1 MRKVEI
7 DWGKLDAILQFKP
20 TLKVCSDIMEVSQD
34 TIEDRIRE
42 THNCTFAE
50 YRDRKMGKV
59 KLKLQQK
66 AIEMALSGN
75 TTMMIFALKNLC
87 DWSDKNDVQ
96 VDLSKVKIEITKD
109 ESEL

>member
-20 TLKVCSDIMEVSQD
+20 TLKVCSDIMEISGD

-42 THNCTFAE
+42 VHNCSFGE

-87 DWSDKNDVQ
+87 DWSDKIENNISTNL
-96 VDLSKVKIEITKD
+96 VDIKLAY
-109 ESEL
+109 SEKE